1 MLDRFGDVVV
11 AVTGDVIRPHGRGGP
26 GLRDKLAKA
35 VDARTRTV
43 GPMRVIPSVWVVRPM
58 RVTELASGDVVE
70 AGLAL
75 ADTDET
81 TAIIV
86 GRE

>member
-1 MLDRFGDVVV
+1 M
-11 AVTGDVIRPHGRGGP
+11 
-26 GLRDKLAKA
+26 
-35 VDARTRTV
+35 

-75 ADTDET
+75 ADTDEA